1 MPGPAPVTDADADL
15 LRRAAAGELAAFD
28 LLMRRYEDA
37 VWRFARLRTDV
48 QQDAEDIMQETFVA
62 AWRHAGSYAGAGS
75 VRGWLLGIARN
86 TAARYY
92 RRHAGEPA
100 HLEPLDQIALDA
112 GWGAVEADTQLSD
125 DRELV
130 ATALAR
136 LPAEDREVL
145 MLREIE
151 GFSGEE
157 TAELLGLSLSAMKS
171 RLHRARLKLVAALR
185 ELNDVTA

>member
-1 MPGPAPVTDADADL
+1 
-15 LRRAAAGELAAFD
+15 
-28 LLMRRYEDA
+28 MRRYEDA

-62 AWRHAGSYAGAGS
+62 AWRHAGSYSGSGS
-75 VRGWLLGIARN
+75 VRSWLLSITRN

-92 RRHAGEPA
+92 RRHVGEPA
-100 HLEPLDQIALDA
+100 HLEPLDAIALDA
-112 GWGAVEADTQLSD
+112 GWGGGEAVDPLSD
-125 DRELV
+125 DRDLL

-136 LPAEDREVL
+136 LPEEDREVL

-157 TAELLGLSLSAMKS
+157 TAELLGLSIAAMKS

-185 ELNDVTA
+185 ELNDVTT